1 MKEFHLE
8 ILTPDGLAFEGMVES
23 LLVHAVDGDVEFL
36 AGHVDYV
43 TTLDIGRARI
53 KISGKDK
60 FACVAGGFVMV
71 SSNEVK
77 LVATTFEFAED
88 IDIERAKLAKEK
100 AKAII
105 ASSKDSK
112 AIELARVKLLRA
124 ISRIKVAELKK

>member
-43 TTLDIGRARI
+43 TTLDIGKARI
-53 KISGKDK
+53 KIAGKDK
-60 FACVAGGFVMV
+60 FASVSGGFVMV

-77 LVATTFEFAED
+77 LVATTFEFAEN
-88 IDIERAKLAKEK
+88 IDLPRAQAAK
-100 AKAII
+100 AKAKEIL
-105 ASSKDSK
+105 SSSTDVK
-112 AIELARVKLLRA
+112 AIEAARLKLQRA
-124 ISRIKVAELKK
+124 ISRIRVAELK

>member
-36 AGHVDYV
+36 AGHVDYI

-53 KISGKDK
+53 KVAGKDR
-60 FACVAGGFVMV
+60 FASVSGGFVMV

-77 LVATTFEFAED
+77 LVATTFEFAEN
-88 IDIERAKLAKEK
+88 IDLERAKK
-100 AKAII
+100 AKANAKDIL

-112 AIELARVKLLRA
+112 TVEVAKIKLQRA
-124 ISRIKVAELKK
+124 VTRINVAELK

>member
-43 TTLDIGRARI
+43 TTLDIGKARI
-53 KISGKDK
+53 KIAGKDK
-60 FACVAGGFVMV
+60 FASVSGGFVMV

-77 LVATTFEFAED
+77 LVATTFEFAEN
-88 IDIERAKLAKEK
+88 IDLPRAQAAKARAKEIL
-100 AKAII
+100 
-105 ASSKDSK
+105 SSSTDVK
-112 AIELARVKLLRA
+112 AIEAARLKLQRA
-124 ISRIKVAELKK
+124 ISRIRVAELK